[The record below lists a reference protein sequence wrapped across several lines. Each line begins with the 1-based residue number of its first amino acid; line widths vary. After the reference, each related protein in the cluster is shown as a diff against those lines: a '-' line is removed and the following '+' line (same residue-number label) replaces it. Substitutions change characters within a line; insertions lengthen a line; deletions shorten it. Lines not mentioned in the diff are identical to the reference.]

1 MASALGDIKILDL
14 TDPLGHYA
22 GYLLANLG
30 AEVTKVEPPGGDPS
44 RKWEPLLPDTPEIE
58 AGMQFL
64 LMNVGKKGITLDI
77 RVYTFVMS
85 GVMYITFCQQ
95 RSLLNRMELSSIFCE
110 TLMYGLRSHTC
121 P

>member
-30 AEVTKVEPPGGDPS
+30 AEITKVEQPGGDPS

-77 RVYTFVMS
+77 RAREGKDTFLK
-85 GVMYITFCQQ
+85 
-95 RSLLNRMELSSIFCE
+95 LLEE
-110 TLMYGLRSHTC
+110 TDVLLQSWSPDETSALGFDSTALRRRC
-121 P
+121 R